1 MFQRNVP
8 NVTLLL
14 AEYGGA
20 VTLKVE
26 NTFVETLDGIM
37 CLAISPVTKERPVAI
52 LGNIAQQNMH
62 IGYDLEKWTVTFAPA
77 DCARAYNY
85 SYNSPPVHG

>member
-1 MFQRNVP
+1 
-8 NVTLLL
+8 
-14 AEYGGA
+14 
-20 VTLKVE
+20 
-26 NTFVETLDGIM
+26 M